1 MKSFFTRNK
10 ILAWLVIFLLILNLS
25 VIATVLITNNKQ
37 AKSMSLPA
45 VTKRHPGPG
54 AGMFLRTELDMSDQ
68 QFLQFNQ
75 ARIKYQARARELNRQ
90 LSVFKKNYYDELMK
104 GNPDPDIIRIT
115 CDSIGARHVQL
126 MQETGSYYLEIRKL
140 CNNDQI
146 TRLNK
151 FFSGVI
157 QSDDRPMVHERG
169 MRSQPGRRGR
179 NYRDNY

>member
-10 ILAWLVIFLLILNLS
+10 ILVWLVIILLILNLS
-25 VIATVLITNNKQ
+25 VIATVLYTTNKQ
-37 AKSMSLPA
+37 AKQITLPA
-45 VTKRHPGPG
+45 VTSRHPTPG
-54 AGMFLRTELDMSDQ
+54 QGIFLRTELDMTDE

-75 ARIKYQARARELNRQ
+75 ARTTYQARARELNRQ
-90 LSVFKKNYYDELMK
+90 LTLFKKNYYDELMK
-104 GNPDPDIIRIT
+104 SNPDQDIIRSS

-146 TRLNK
+146 TRLNQ

-157 QSDDRPMVHERG
+157 QSDARPMMHERG
-169 MRSQPGRRGR
+169 MRAQPGRRGR
-179 NYRDNY
+179 NYRNNN